1 MKIKSGVE
9 QAVCI
14 LVILATQTGQQHV
27 KSDTISA
34 RLRVSPSY
42 LKKIMRKLVISKLI
56 TSVPGNSGGFALAK
70 SPEAIT
76 MLDILEAIEGTSP
89 FFQTEGLIQYV
100 FPEIPAAEAGSK
112 RLESIFLEAQ
122 EQYMASLAKTTLAE
136 AIHQTLN
143 REKIELVDWNRALGS
158 PDIAQLKE
166 QRNR

>member
-100 FPEIPAAEAGSK
+100 FLRFQRQKPVQNGLNPFFWK
-112 RLESIFLEAQ
+112 RKNNTW
-122 EQYMASLAKTTLAE
+122 LAWPRPHWQKRF
-136 AIHQTLN
+136 I
-143 REKIELVDWNRALGS
+143 RR
-158 PDIAQLKE
+158 
-166 QRNR
+166 